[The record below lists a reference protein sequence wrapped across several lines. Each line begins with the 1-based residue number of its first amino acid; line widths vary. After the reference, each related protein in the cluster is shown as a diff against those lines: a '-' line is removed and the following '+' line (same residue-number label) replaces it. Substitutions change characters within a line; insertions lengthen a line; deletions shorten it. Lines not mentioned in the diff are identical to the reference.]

1 MKGRGKRRGKEG
13 EHGGGGK
20 ENKKEGS
27 GKRGD
32 KEEGGAGRWRA
43 GPLLL
48 V

>member
-13 EHGGGGK
+13 ENGGGGK

>member
-1 MKGRGKRRGKEG
+1 MRMEEEGRKI
-13 EHGGGGK
+13 
-20 ENKKEGS
+20 KKEGS